1 MRARD
6 IMTTP
11 AITVRPDTP
20 VKHVVQLLIENEIH
34 AVPVEDAEGSVLG
47 IVTEADLL
55 RMQATAGAGEVLL
68 SPPDDQA
75 IPGTAAEIMTR
86 DVVAMHEA
94 AEIADVLR
102 VMVERRL
109 KTAPVV
115 AGRRL
120 VGVIGRRDI
129 LRLMARDD
137 ATVHDAVQ
145 RVLDLV
151 GEDPFSVDVVEGVV
165 TVNRWLSPAAQE
177 RIEWL
182 IKTVPGALAVRF
194 KQ

>member
-11 AITVRPDTP
+11 VITVRPETP
-20 VKHVVQLLIENEIH
+20 VKHVAHRLVENEIH
-34 AVPVEDAEGSVLG
+34 AMPVEDAEGSLLG

-55 RMQATAGAGEVLL
+55 RMQATAGTGEVLL
-68 SPPDDQA
+68 SSPHEETPPGA
-75 IPGTAAEIMTR
+75 VAEIMTR
-86 DVVAMHEA
+86 DVVAVHEEA
-94 AEIADVLR
+94 DVADVLR
-102 VMVERRL
+102 VMVERQL
-109 KTAPVV
+109 KTLPVV

-137 ATVHDAVQ
+137 ATVHDEVQ

-177 RIEWL
+177 RIARL
-182 IKTVPGALAVRF
+182 IKTVPGAVSVRF